1 MVEIT
6 AEVQVRDGKRQNETV
21 SLELDSRGISPVEDT
36 KFTYPKNGALLTLN
50 RA

>member
-21 SLELDSRGISPVEDT
+21 SLELDGRGISPVEDMS
-36 KFTYPKNGALLTLN
+36 FIYHRNGALRTLN